1 MRTSENPFQELEVL
15 HKGLR
20 MSQVLSGLVIKASKS
35 SWSLSSL
42 NDQSKEEEEAVGED
56 LATLDSQKKK
66 LVWISSSTEE

>member
-35 SWSLSSL
+35 SWSLNSL
-42 NDQSKEEEEAVGED
+42 NDQSKEEEAVGED
-56 LATLDSQKKK
+56 LATLDSQKK
-66 LVWISSSTEE
+66 VSMDQ